1 MTFDS
6 RSNAHFIVTTQF
18 VTTLYI
24 VAAIS
29 LTGMQPYN
37 EISSTTGYAS
47 AFIYNDQVWAA
58 NICAYGQ
65 LICLPVVSLI
75 TVMAQ
80 PRLQLAMAEN
90 GLFPSRFGEIDDSGN
105 LTNGIMLCGSA
116 MVLIASFVPFTVIDD
131 TISSAVLVVYS
142 MTDSSLLLLRLSSPD
157 SSPRLL
163 KKLILTFNGM
173 CYVSGLLWVHVTSTF
188 WGKCL
193 AIVSTTFTVLGCFC
207 IYATCPEGKCPAQE
221 LGHYRTPF
229 LPFFPCVGIFINW
242 YLVSQLSLI
251 GNLILLGT
259 MGITVTCYLLS
270 RGSKNAFLSLS
281 RDAMY

>member
-163 KKLILTFNGM
+163 KKLILTFNGGASGSKKTEESFNM
-173 CYVSGLLWVHVTSTF
+173 ITEQQSMALSQKKEHAYHSGCDKGLLSNEDKH
-188 WGKCL
+188 
-193 AIVSTTFTVLGCFC
+193 AVSLETKVGFLDTV
-207 IYATCPEGKCPAQE
+207 PE
-221 LGHYRTPF
+221 Y
-229 LPFFPCVGIFINW
+229 
-242 YLVSQLSLI
+242 
-251 GNLILLGT
+251 
-259 MGITVTCYLLS
+259 M
-270 RGSKNAFLSLS
+270 
-281 RDAMY
+281 